1 MAAIAQKQEGSF
13 ASLRMTICE
22 EVKMS
27 RMREWIRRAEGM
39 FRKGR
44 REAELEEEL
53 AAHLEM
59 LVEQNAERGMTP
71 EEARR
76 VARIALGGGEQIME
90 AVREQRGLPWL
101 DSLIADVRFGL
112 RMLAKNPGFTCVAI
126 LTLALGIGANTAIF
140 TLIDAVMLRM
150 LPVSNPQELVSLNV
164 VDSPSYPRNIDG
176 NSTTAFP
183 FPAFREMR
191 DRNQVFSS
199 LFAFKDMGR
208 LSVEVNG
215 NAEILHGDLVSPNYF
230 STLGI
235 RPELGR
241 DFTAADDTP
250 QSQAVAIISF
260 GYWQRRFGGE
270 QTALG
275 KQMVVNDV
283 PVTVAGVAPRAFFG
297 LQSGNS
303 VDLYMDIAMQPRIQ
317 PRIADPGTS
326 AFTAPNLWWIE
337 VMGRLKPGVTK
348 EQARTNLDVIYRP
361 MALDGA
367 AKKAEGRTLVPPAL
381 EVVDGGHGLEGLR
394 DQFSKPLAIL
404 MIVVG
409 IVLLIACVNV
419 ANLLLVRAAARQK
432 EIAVRLSLGA
442 TRRRLIRQLL
452 MESILLA
459 SFGGLVGLL
468 FAYWGCNL
476 LVALMQRGND
486 RLLIN
491 VHPDLSVF
499 AFTAA
504 ACVLTGVLFGLAPAF
519 RATHVDLAPALKQTA
534 ATSGTTRE
542 KMLITRSLVVAQV
555 ALSLVLLFA
564 GGLFVRTLVN
574 LETTNIGFSRDN
586 LLLFG
591 IAPREAGYRGER
603 FAELCR
609 EIQNRVGVLPG
620 VKSATSSLH
629 LLLSGSR
636 RSNSITFPGQ
646 EAGPNEHPSVDVLPV
661 AADFMQTMGIPLL
674 AGRDLN
680 ARDDENAPKV
690 ALINETMARKYWPG
704 QDPLG
709 RHFKLSKLEMEV
721 VGVVADAKYTSLR
734 REVMPTVYHPYVQD
748 IDSMPQMHFEVRTSG
763 DAAALI
769 PAVRAVVASI
779 DNRLPLFDVRTQAQQ
794 IDELLYQERL
804 FAKLVGFFA
813 MLALGLVC
821 VGLYGVT
828 SYAVARRTSEIGIR
842 VALGA
847 RQSSILAMVLRETLS
862 LVSIGVALGIG
873 ASLVTAKIAAHEVA
887 GLLYGLKID
896 DVTSIVF
903 AGAAIAV
910 VAALAGLAPA
920 RRAMRVDPMV
930 ALRHE

>member
-1 MAAIAQKQEGSF
+1 MN
-13 ASLRMTICE
+13 R
-22 EVKMS
+22 V
-27 RMREWIRRAEGM
+27 REWMKRVAGM
-39 FRKGR
+39 FRKR
-44 REAELEEEL
+44 RRDAELEEEL

-59 LVEQNAERGMTP
+59 LAEENVDRGMTP

-76 VARIALGGGEQIME
+76 AARIALGGGEQIKE
-90 AVREQRGLPWL
+90 AVREQRGLPFL
-101 DSLIADVRFGL
+101 ESLLADVRFGL
-112 RMLAKNPGFTCVAI
+112 RTLGKNPGFTCVAI

-164 VDSPSYPRNIDG
+164 ADSPSYPRNIDG
-176 NSTTAFP
+176 NSNTAFP
-183 FPAFREMR
+183 FPAFLQMR
-191 DRNQVFSS
+191 DRNEVFSS
-199 LFAFKDMGR
+199 LFAFKDLGR

-215 NAEILHGDLVSPNYF
+215 NAEIVHGDLVTPNYF

-250 QSQAVAIISF
+250 QSQAMAIISY

-275 KQMVVNDV
+275 KQIVVNEV
-283 PVTVAGVAPRAFFG
+283 PVTVEGVAPRAFSG
-297 LQSGNS
+297 LQPGNGI
-303 VDLYMDIAMQPRIQ
+303 DLYLNVALQPRID
-317 PRIADPGTS
+317 PRMADPGQS

-337 VMGRLKPGVTK
+337 VMGRLKTGMTK
-348 EQARTNLDVIYRP
+348 EQARANLDVIYRP
-361 MALDGA
+361 AVLDGLPKEA
-367 AKKAEGRTLVPPAL
+367 QGKALVPPML
-381 EVVDGGHGLEGLR
+381 QVVDAEHGLAGLR
-394 DQFSKPLAIL
+394 NQFSKPLAIL

-419 ANLLLVRAAARQK
+419 ANLLLVRASARQK

-486 RLLIN
+486 RLLIS
-491 VHPDLSVF
+491 VRPDLSVF

-504 ACVLTGVLFGLAPAF
+504 ACVLTGVLFGLAPSL
-519 RATHVDLAPALKQTA
+519 RATRVDLAPALKQTGA
-534 ATSGTTRE
+534 ASGTAKDKT
-542 KMLITRSLVVAQV
+542 LITRSLVVGQV

-564 GGLFVRTLVN
+564 AGLFVRTLVN
-574 LETTNIGFSRDN
+574 LETTDIGFSRDN

-591 IAPREAGYRGER
+591 IAPREAGYSGER

-609 EIQNRVGVLPG
+609 EIQGRVALLPG

-636 RSNSITFPGQ
+636 RSNSITVPGHN
-646 EAGPNEHPSVDVLPV
+646 AGPNGNESVDVLPV

-674 AGRDLN
+674 EGRDLN
-680 ARDDENAPKV
+680 TRDDETAPKV

-704 QDPLG
+704 QNPLG
-709 RHFKLSKLEMEV
+709 RHFKLHKLEMEV

-734 REVMPTVYHPYVQD
+734 RAVTPTVYHPYVQD
-748 IDSMPQMHFEVRTSG
+748 IDRMPQMHFEVRTLG

-769 PAVRAVVASI
+769 PVVRAAVASI
-779 DNRLPLFDVRTQAQQ
+779 DHTLPLFDVRTQAQQ
-794 IDELLYQERL
+794 IDDLLFQERL

-813 MLALGLVC
+813 ALALGLVC

-828 SYAVARRTSEIGIR
+828 SYAVSRRTSEIGIR

-847 RQSSILAMVLRETLS
+847 QQSSILAMVLRETLS
-862 LVSIGVALGIG
+862 LVSIGVVLGIG
-873 ASLVTAKIAAHEVA
+873 ASLATAKIASHEIA
-887 GLLYGLKID
+887 GLLFGLKID

-903 AGAAIAV
+903 AGAAIAA

>member
-1 MAAIAQKQEGSF
+1 MN
-13 ASLRMTICE
+13 
-22 EVKMS
+22 
-27 RMREWIRRAEGM
+27 RMREWCKRVAGM
-39 FRKGR
+39 FRKER
-44 REAELEEEL
+44 RDAELAEEL

-59 LVEQNAERGMTP
+59 LAEQNMERGMTT

-76 VARIALGGGEQIME
+76 AARIALGGGEQIKE
-90 AVREQRGLPWL
+90 AVREQRGLPFVE
-101 DSLIADVRFGL
+101 SLVADVRFGL
-112 RMLAKNPGFTCVAI
+112 RTLGKNPGFTCVAI

-150 LPVSNPQELVSLNV
+150 LPVSNPQELVSLNIADV
-164 VDSPSYPRNIDG
+164 PSYPRSIDG
-176 NSTTAFP
+176 NSNTAFP

-215 NAEILHGDLVSPNYF
+215 NAEIVHGQMVTANFF
-230 STLGI
+230 SGLGV

-241 DFTAADDTP
+241 DFTAADDTAG
-250 QSQAVAIISF
+250 SQAVAIISY
-260 GYWQRRFGGE
+260 GYWQRRFGGQ

-275 KQMVVNDV
+275 KQIVVNGV
-283 PVTVAGVAPRAFFG
+283 PAIVCGVAPRAFFG
-297 LQSGNS
+297 LQAGNS
-303 VDLYMDIAMQPRIQ
+303 VDIYLDVAMQPRIDA
-317 PRIADPGTS
+317 RLADPGKS
-326 AFTAPNLWWIE
+326 AFTDANLWWIE
-337 VMGRLKPGVTK
+337 VMGRLKPGVTAQ
-348 EQARTNLDVIYRP
+348 QALANLDVIYRP
-361 MALDGA
+361 AALAGVPKEA
-367 AKKAEGRTLVPPAL
+367 QGKALVPPAL
-381 EVVDGGHGLEGLR
+381 EVLDAEHGLAGLR
-394 DQFSKPLAIL
+394 NQFSKPLAIL

-419 ANLLLVRAAARQK
+419 ANLLLVRASARQK

-442 TRRRLIRQLL
+442 SRRRLIRQLL

-468 FAYWGCNL
+468 FAYWGCNV
-476 LVALMQRGND
+476 LVAVMQHGSD
-486 RLLIN
+486 RLLLS
-491 VHPDLSVF
+491 VHPDLTVF

-519 RATHVDLAPALKQTA
+519 RATRVDLAPALKQSA
-534 ATSGTTRE
+534 ATSGTSRD
-542 KMLITRSLVVAQV
+542 KMRITRSLVVSQV

-564 GGLFVRTLVN
+564 AGLFVRTLVN
-574 LETTNIGFSRDN
+574 LETTDIGFSREN

-591 IAPREAGYRGER
+591 IAPREAGYSGER

-609 EIQNRVGVLPG
+609 DIQSRVAVLPG

-636 RSNSITFPGQ
+636 RSNSITVPGHNDKT
-646 EAGPNEHPSVDVLPV
+646 GDHPSVDVLPV
-661 AADFMQTMGIPLL
+661 AVDFMQTMGIPLL
-674 AGRDLN
+674 AGRDLSVG
-680 ARDDENAPKV
+680 DDENAPKV

-704 QDPLG
+704 QSPLG
-709 RHFKLSKLEMEV
+709 EHFKLSKLDMEV

-734 REVMPTVYHPYVQD
+734 REVTATVYHPYVQD
-748 IDSMPQMHFEVRTSG
+748 IDSMPQMHFEVRTAG
-763 DAAALI
+763 DATALI
-769 PAVRAVVASI
+769 PSVRAVVASI
-779 DNRLPLFDVRTQAQQ
+779 DNRLPLFDVRTQTQQ
-794 IDELLYQERL
+794 IDELLFQERL

-813 MLALGLVC
+813 ALALGLVC

-847 RQSSILAMVLRETLS
+847 QQSTILAMVLRETLS
-862 LVSIGVALGIG
+862 LVSIGVVLGVA
-873 ASLVTAKIAAHEVA
+873 ASLLTAKIASHEIA

-896 DVTSIVF
+896 DVTSIVL
-903 AGAAIAV
+903 AGAAIALI
-910 VAALAGLAPA
+910 AALAGFVPA